1 MVSDA
6 QKRATQKFERS
17 TYDKVLLRI
26 SNDSEPTRDSIQA
39 AANEAGESLNGYILE
54 AVKLR
59 MEGGG
64 KK

>member
-6 QKRATQKFERS
+6 QKRATQKFERAA
-17 TYDKVLLRI
+17 YDKVLLRI
-26 SNDSEPTRDSIQA
+26 RNDSEPTRNDIQA

-59 MEGGG
+59 MKGG